1 MKLKLNTNNFTN
13 PNYQHVSMYDAKN
26 VVKPKNILD
35 LKLIDEETNRNFTL
49 GELIEEKDTEIKN
62 LRKDLNELKEDLTNK
77 TNRLLNIIEALK
89 QETRDKGVI

>member
-49 GELIEEKDTEIKN
+49 GELIEEKDTEIKK
-62 LRKDLNELKEDLTNK
+62 LRKDLNELKEDLNNK
-77 TNRLLNIIEALK
+77 TNRLLDIIEALK

>member
-49 GELIEEKDTEIKN
+49 GELIEEKDTEIKK

-77 TNRLLNIIEALK
+77 TNRLLDIIEALK

>member
-49 GELIEEKDTEIKN
+49 GELIEEKDTEIKK
-62 LRKDLNELKEDLTNK
+62 LRKDLNELK
-77 TNRLLNIIEALK
+77 
-89 QETRDKGVI
+89 